1 MTEKKNLTTILHRM
15 EDIEKELRELRAD
28 LIQYATPM
36 TYADR
41 KSGIEQ
47 LQFTMDDFCEA
58 FGKKHQPYAVR
69 LRNALTQQ
77 GITSLSDFLA
87 LTPGQL
93 LDLEGVGPGT
103 LQYANKALKKLGI
116 HW

>member
-1 MTEKKNLTTILHRM
+1 MTDKKNITTILHRM
-15 EDIEKELRELRAD
+15 EEIEKELHELRAD

-36 TYADR
+36 ISADC

-58 FGKKHQPYAVR
+58 FGKKHQPYAMR
-69 LRNALTQQ
+69 LRNALAQQ
-77 GITSLSDFLA
+77 GITSLEDFLA
-87 LTPGQL
+87 LTTGRL
-93 LDLEGVGPGT
+93 LDLEGIGPGT

-116 HW
+116 RW

>member
-1 MTEKKNLTTILHRM
+1 MPGGHNDFRADFLGNNNFNRKINAIFASSFKATTSMTEKKNLTTILHRM

-47 LQFTMDDFCEA
+47 LQYD
-58 FGKKHQPYAVR
+58 G
-69 LRNALTQQ
+69 
-77 GITSLSDFLA
+77 
-87 LTPGQL
+87 
-93 LDLEGVGPGT
+93 
-103 LQYANKALKKLGI
+103 
-116 HW
+116 